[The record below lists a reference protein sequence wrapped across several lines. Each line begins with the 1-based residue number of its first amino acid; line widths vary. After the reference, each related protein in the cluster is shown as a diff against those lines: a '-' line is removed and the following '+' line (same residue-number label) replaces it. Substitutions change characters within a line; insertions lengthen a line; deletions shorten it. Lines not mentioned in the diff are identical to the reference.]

1 MTSLGGLVS
10 QHRKRLGLLQKD
22 VAERVGMTRET
33 YSQLETGRRK
43 EPVTPDQATKLSRLL
58 EISMAEL
65 VTAMGYALAFDGVE
79 DEAEVALLQAYRE
92 ASDPARLA
100 ARAALGLPFPPP
112 PEGLGRSL
120 RRLAATDLQDRREAQ
135 E

>member
-1 MTSLGGLVS
+1 MTSLGALVS
-10 QHRKRLGLLQKD
+10 QHRKRLDLLQKD

-43 EPVTPDQATKLSRLL
+43 EPVTPDQATKLSQLL
-58 EISMAEL
+58 ESSMAEL
-65 VTAMGYALAFDGVE
+65 VTAVGYEGALDGIE
-79 DEAEVALLQAYRE
+79 DEAEVALLEAYRQ
-92 ASDPARLA
+92 ASEPARLA

-120 RRLAATDLQDRREAQ
+120 RRLAATDLQD
-135 E
+135 

>member
-1 MTSLGGLVS
+1 
-10 QHRKRLGLLQKD
+10 
-22 VAERVGMTRET
+22 MTRET

-43 EPVTPDQATKLSRLL
+43 EPVTPDQAKKLSALL

-65 VTAMGYALAFDGVE
+65 VTAMGYELSFDGIE

-100 ARAALGLPFPPP
+100 ARAALGLPAPPP

-120 RRLAATDLQDRREAQ
+120 RRLAATDRRDRRETQ

>member
-1 MTSLGGLVS
+1 MAALGVLVA
-10 QHRKRLGLLQKD
+10 QQRRRLGLLQKD

-43 EPVTPDQATKLSRLL
+43 EPVTPDQAKRLSLLL

-65 VTAMGYALAFDGVE
+65 VTAMGYELSFDGVE

-92 ASDPARLA
+92 ASVPSRLA
-100 ARAALGLPFPPP
+100 ARAALGLPVRQPD
-112 PEGLGRSL
+112 EGLGRSL
-120 RRLAATDLQDRREAQ
+120 HRLAAMDRRDRQ
-135 E
+135 ESQE

>member
-1 MTSLGGLVS
+1 MDSLGSLVAR
-10 QHRKRLGLLQKD
+10 HRRRLDLLQKD

-43 EPVTPDQATKLSRLL
+43 EPVTPDQAKKLSALL
-58 EISMAEL
+58 EISMAEI
-65 VTAMGYALAFDGVE
+65 VTAMGYELAFDGVE

-92 ASDPARLA
+92 ASEPARLA
-100 ARAALGLPFPPP
+100 ARAALGLPAAQP

-120 RRLAATDLQDRREAQ
+120 RRLAARDRQDRRETQ
-135 E
+135 G